1 MERYLTGESLMLSR
15 GRQIDRKTFL
25 RNAGGMLA
33 LIAVDPTRSLRPSM
47 PIPSLTHPEP
57 RPGITAERVLTAEAL
72 GSSRREK
79 VLSAYEAARTYPEIF
94 DGLACTC
101 GCTGSGPLAHRS
113 LLVCYETMQ
122 PTGCI
127 ACQDEANLVAKMRR
141 ELKLLSE
148 IREAVDKSN
157 R

>member
-1 MERYLTGESLMLSR
+1 LS
-15 GRQIDRKTFL
+15 T
-25 RNAGGMLA
+25 
-33 LIAVDPTRSLRPSM
+33 
-47 PIPSLTHPEP
+47 PIPSLIHPDP

-72 GSSRREK
+72 GSSRKGK
-79 VLSAYEAARTYPEIF
+79 VLSAYEAARAYPELF

-101 GCTGSGPLAHRS
+101 GCTGVGPMHRS

-127 ACQDEANLVAKMRR
+127 ACQEEANLVAKLAK
-141 ELKLLSE
+141 ELKTLIE
-148 IREAVDKSN
+148 IREAVDKSD